1 MWPVKPNRSRSG
13 PVSDPARVVAP
24 TSVNGATSSGIEVA
38 PGPFPTMMS
47 TRKSSIAR

>member
-1 MWPVKPNRSRSG
+1 MNPNRSRKGAGNS
-13 PVSDPARVVAP
+13 PDRVVAP
-24 TSVNGATSSGIEVA
+24 TTVNGGSSKGMAVA